1 MQVKALCLGAVLS
14 FAAVGSVFAEQTEA
28 AHWLQRLQD
37 ARSEQAYQGS
47 FVYERK
53 GAFSTHHVQR
63 QINAQGQWLEYFVQL
78 NGPAYEVLRVDGRV
92 QCMSTTST
100 DELPLLDIWPA
111 KQLNMTDLEQWYE
124 PAVLGKARVAGH
136 MTTALLFAPR
146 DQHRYPVEI
155 HLEQNSATLLKSLL
169 LNEQGQLLERLQF
182 VQFQAMPSQEAAVE
196 HNKAIQPSADCLPVT
211 AAAEVA
217 STENPTDWNADWVP
231 PGFVLLASH
240 YKKSMDQAGHVLS
253 QVYSDGLAHFSVFTE
268 SIDSL
273 EIDGGRRQLGPT
285 AVVSRKVSHGPE
297 TVMVTVVGEIPLG
310 SAERVAL
317 SMRTHQEANND

>member
-1 MQVKALCLGAVLS
+1 MQVKALCLGAMLS
-14 FAAVGSVFAEQTEA
+14 LASVTNVFADQTQA

-53 GAFSTHHVQR
+53 GAFSTHQVQR
-63 QINAQGQWLEYFVQL
+63 QVNEQGQLLEYFVQL
-78 NGPAYEVLRVDGRV
+78 NGPAYEVLRVNGHV
-92 QCMSTTST
+92 QCMSAAITE
-100 DELPLLDIWPA
+100 ELAMVDIWPA
-111 KQLNMTDLEQWYE
+111 ERFAMEHLEQWYE
-124 PAVLGKARVAGH
+124 PAVLGQARVAGH
-136 MTTALLFAPR
+136 MTTVLLFAPR

-155 HLEQNSATLLKSLL
+155 YLEQSTATVLKSLL

-182 VQFQAMPSQEAAVE
+182 VQFQASPSQGQGAAQL
-196 HNKAIQPSADCLPVT
+196 NPIQPTVDCLPVAET
-211 AAAEVA
+211 AEAAII
-217 STENPTDWNADWVP
+217 ENHTDWTAGWVP
-231 PGFVLLASH
+231 PGFVMLTSH
-240 YKKSMDQAGHVLS
+240 YKESVDQTGNVLS

-268 SIDSL
+268 NVDNL

-285 AVVSRKVSHGPE
+285 AVVSRKVSHAAE

-317 SMRTHQEANND
+317 SMRAEQETVND